1 MNQELLAEI
10 VIFGPFLLMAGWLGI
25 MVHLRG

>member
-10 VIFGPFLLMAGWLGI
+10 LALPASERMRLVEAIGT
-25 MVHLRG
+25 V